1 MSFEQYNNTIIQ
13 GNVLEVLRSLPSNFI
28 NMIIT
33 SPPYWGLR
41 DYGLPDAIWGGNPDC
56 NHNWIENVRH
66 PAGGMGSKG
75 ANVGANRNDFA
86 NMRDHDV
93 ISNTCVKCGA
103 WKGQLGQEPDF
114 HDYIKHLVEIFNEA
128 GRTMVDDGSLWVN
141 LGDSYAGSNQGS
153 GTEKISDKQKSNRGT
168 NYMNT
173 LNHKSILSKI
183 DVRSKSLVG
192 IPDRFKVAMID
203 SGWICRN
210 EIIWHKPNQMPSSVK
225 DRFTVDFEKFYFFTK
240 NEKYYFE
247 QQLEESEW
255 AKIDKR
261 AETGATLGQKGSQGG
276 YAQNE
281 SGKYRKDKMR
291 NMRCVWSI
299 NTKPLKEAHFAV
311 YPEGLIE
318 TPIKACC
325 PKNGIVLDPFFG
337 SGTSGLSSKKLGRN
351 YIGIDLNP
359 DYIEIARNRIDKVT

>member
-1 MSFEQYNNTIIQ
+1 MQINTVDLFKNMIIQ
-13 GNVLEVLRSLPSNFI
+13 GNALEVLRSLPSKFI

-41 DYGLPDAIWGGNPDC
+41 DYGLSDAIFGGDSNCD
-56 NHNWIENVRH
+56 HSWIENIRH

-93 ISNTCVKCGA
+93 ISNTCSKCGA
-103 WKGQLGQEPDF
+103 WKGQFGQEPDF
-114 HDYIKHLVEIFNEA
+114 HDYITHMVDICNEA
-128 GRTMVDDGSLWVN
+128 GKTLVDDGSLWVN
-141 LGDSYAGSNQGS
+141 LGDSYC
-153 GTEKISDKQKSNRGT
+153 GTGNKGNYTDPKYPKGRNGQSFAINGKIEGIR
-168 NYMNT
+168 
-173 LNHKSILSKI
+173 
-183 DVRSKSLVG
+183 RKSLVG
-192 IPDRFKVAMID
+192 IPDRFKIAMID

-210 EIIWHKPNQMPSSVK
+210 EIVWHKLNQMPSSVK

-255 AKIDKR
+255 AKLDKR
-261 AETGATLGQKGSQGG
+261 AETGATLGQKGSMGE

-311 YPEGLIE
+311 YPENLIE

-325 PKNGIVLDPFFG
+325 PENGLVMDIFFG
-337 SGTSGLSSKKLGRN
+337 SGTTGVVAKKFDRN
-351 YIGIDLNP
+351 YLGIELNP
-359 DYIEIARNRIDKVT
+359 EYIKIAKKRISKIT